1 MYISAAL
8 PMATIR
14 TESKIKTSCKYA
26 VSYCSVNFVTLHLV
40 CLWHLFL
47 LHQEECSQ
55 LQGLK
60 KKQEKKMQHAGFGE
74 WNHSSGLQGL
84 SLFFFIF
91 VLSCFS
97 ATLSIG
103 MLSS

>member
-8 PMATIR
+8 PMATIK
-14 TESKIKTSCKYA
+14 TQSKMKTSCKYA
-26 VSYCSVNFVTLHLV
+26 VSCCNVNFVTLHLV

-47 LHQEECSQ
+47 LHQQECTQ

-60 KKQEKKMQHAGFGE
+60 KNQEKKMQHAGFTE

-84 SLFFFIF
+84 DFFYIF
-91 VLSCFS
+91 VLLCFS